1 MRNLC
6 FALEQF
12 YAKYQA
18 WLKEI
23 DFEGNG
29 DAIPANSH
37 RVGLCDMTR
46 KYSEIIIKEAVKADD
61 AGNAD
66 FLKRASNY
74 IFGNN
79 NKDSLSDDYL
89 LTRMN
94 YHIRDDAKGHG
105 HYDTATNALRVG
117 HEPEWVFAD
126 ILHLASVDGFK
137 ELTTAK

>member
-1 MRNLC
+1 MFPKSEP
-6 FALEQF
+6 FAF
-12 YAKYQA
+12 
-18 WLKEI
+18 
-23 DFEGNG
+23 
-29 DAIPANSH
+29 S
-37 RVGLCDMTR
+37 
-46 KYSEIIIKEAVKADD
+46 DD
-61 AGNAD
+61 ADNAD

-94 YHIRDDAKGHG
+94 YHIRDDAKGNG

-137 ELTTAK
+137 VLTTAK